1 MADVTANSL
10 ELSWD
15 AALQT
20 VLESY
25 ILELAKLIFGLSYL
39 EVRLSELGE
48 GKYAD
53 VKKFLSLARAYPGLP
68 SVVSMPRST
77 LEGYLSLWT
86 YAKQIGILACEEKIV
101 FDGDSEIWPV
111 FRIEMIFILIQQV
124 LLHFLSHVSIGY
136 LGNTHPR
143 L

>member
-77 LEGYLSLWT
+77 L
-86 YAKQIGILACEEKIV
+86 
-101 FDGDSEIWPV
+101 
-111 FRIEMIFILIQQV
+111 
-124 LLHFLSHVSIGY
+124 
-136 LGNTHPR
+136 
-143 L
+143 

>member
-53 VKKFLSLARAYPGLP
+53 VKIFLILASANPWLP

-77 LEGYLSLWT
+77 L
-86 YAKQIGILACEEKIV
+86 
-101 FDGDSEIWPV
+101 
-111 FRIEMIFILIQQV
+111 
-124 LLHFLSHVSIGY
+124 
-136 LGNTHPR
+136 
-143 L
+143 